1 LLYIALVKIAMQG
14 LMQVILCG
22 YYGYG
27 NGGDEALLATLLQML
42 PKHVS
47 PVVLSGNPAF
57 TESLHGVPAC
67 DRRKPLAVLKLLRT
81 SQAFIWGGGSLI
93 QDSTSALSPW
103 YYCAL
108 LIVARLMG
116 LKTIAWAQGIGP
128 LKRPQTQWIARQA
141 FRRCDGISV
150 RDGGSMAWVEH
161 WRCTAINAPDPV
173 WALAASPTSAADNL
187 PNPRIA
193 VVLRSHPLL
202 TPERLARIIEA
213 LKEFH
218 TRTQA
223 FIVLVP
229 FQKSQDLAIAQSIH
243 SQLPHISQVVQSSDP
258 RELKGVF
265 QGVEMAIAMR
275 LHGLIMAASEGC
287 RCFGISYDPKVQRLM
302 EEISCPGWDLGQ
314 MPKDSEAIA
323 QQWLH
328 QFNAEPTLSAVQR
341 QTLVQRATE
350 HQVPLAAIL
359 EK

>member
-1 LLYIALVKIAMQG
+1 LLYIAWVQIAMQG

-42 PKHVS
+42 PKHAS

-67 DRRKPLAVLKLLRT
+67 DRRKPLAVLNLLRT

-103 YYCAL
+103 YYCTL
-108 LIVARLMG
+108 LITAHLMG

-128 LKRPQTQWIARQA
+128 LNRPLTRWIAHQA

-150 RDGGSMAWVEH
+150 RDAGSMAWVEC
-161 WRCTAINAPDPV
+161 WRRTATNAPDPV
-173 WALAASPTSAADNL
+173 WALTASRSPALDSLPT
-187 PNPRIA
+187 PRVA

-202 TPERLARIIEA
+202 TPERLDRITQA
-213 LKEFH
+213 LKDFH
-218 TRTQA
+218 AHTQA
-223 FIVLVP
+223 FIVLMP
-229 FQKSQDLAIAQSIH
+229 FQKSQDLAIAETLH
-243 SQLPHISQVVQSSDP
+243 SQLPNISQVIQSSDP
-258 RELKGVF
+258 CELKGVF

-302 EEISCPGWDLGQ
+302 EEINCPGWDLADL
-314 MPKDSEAIA
+314 PAEASTMT
-323 QQWLH
+323 QQWIQ
-328 QFNAEPTLSAVQR
+328 QFEAPPTLSRAQR
-341 QTLVQRATE
+341 QNMTDQAQHHEAL
-350 HQVPLAAIL
+350 LDFS
-359 EK
+359 

>member
-1 LLYIALVKIAMQG
+1 MQG

-42 PKHVS
+42 PKQVS

-67 DRRKPLAVLKLLRT
+67 DRRKPLAVLDLLRT

-103 YYCAL
+103 YYCIL
-108 LIVARLMG
+108 LLTARLMG

-128 LKRPQTQWIARQA
+128 LNRSQTQWIARQA

-150 RDGGSMAWVEH
+150 RDAGSMAWIER
-161 WRCTAINAPDPV
+161 WRCTATHAPDPV
-173 WALAASPTSAADNL
+173 WALAASPTSTVDSL
-187 PNPRIA
+187 SSPRVA

-202 TPERLARIIEA
+202 TPERLNRMIQA
-213 LKEFH
+213 LKDFH
-218 TRTQA
+218 AHTQA

-243 SQLPHISQVVQSSDP
+243 SQLPNMSQVIESSDP

-265 QGVEMAIAMR
+265 KGVDMAIAMR

-302 EEISCPGWDLGQ
+302 EEINCPGWDLADLPG
-314 MPKDSEAIA
+314 DASTIT
-323 QQWLH
+323 QQWIQ
-328 QFNAEPTLSAVQR
+328 QFEAPPTLSIAQR
-341 QTLVQRATE
+341 QTLTHQAQLHRALLTDIFIE
-350 HQVPLAAIL
+350 PI
-359 EK
+359 

>member
-1 LLYIALVKIAMQG
+1 
-14 LMQVILCG
+14 MQVILCG

-57 TESLHGVPAC
+57 TESLHCVPAC

-108 LIVARLMG
+108 LITARLIG

-128 LKRPQTQWIARQA
+128 LNRPQTQWIARQA

-150 RDGGSMAWVEH
+150 RDDGSMKWIER
-161 WRCTAINAPDPV
+161 WRRTATNAPDPV
-173 WALAASPTSAADNL
+173 WALTASPTSTADNL

-193 VVLRSHPLL
+193 VVLRSHRLL
-202 TPERLARIIEA
+202 TPERLDRIIRA
-213 LKEFH
+213 LKDFH
-218 TRTQA
+218 THTQA

-243 SQLPHISQVVQSSDP
+243 SQLPHISQVIQSSDP

-302 EEISCPGWDLGQ
+302 EEINCPGWDLTDL
-314 MPKDSEAIA
+314 PTEASTIA
-323 QQWLH
+323 QQWIQ
-328 QFNAEPTLSAVQR
+328 QFEAPPTLSTAQR
-341 QTLVQRATE
+341 QTLTQQAQHHGELLTD
-350 HQVPLAAIL
+350 IL
-359 EK
+359 GS

>member
-1 LLYIALVKIAMQG
+1 MQG

-67 DRRKPLAVLKLLRT
+67 DRRQPLAVLNLLRT

-108 LIVARLMG
+108 LITAHLMG

-128 LKRPQTQWIARQA
+128 LNRPQTQWIARQA

-150 RDGGSMAWVEH
+150 RDAGSMAWIER
-161 WRCTAINAPDPV
+161 WRRSATNAPDPV
-173 WALAASPTSAADNL
+173 WALTASPTSAADNL
-187 PNPRIA
+187 PSPRVA

-202 TPERLARIIEA
+202 TPERLDRIIQA
-213 LKEFH
+213 LKDFH
-218 TRTQA
+218 THTQV

-243 SQLPHISQVVQSSDP
+243 SRLPNISQVIESSDP
-258 RELKGVF
+258 CELKGVF

-302 EEISCPGWDLGQ
+302 EEIQCPGWDLGQ
-314 MPKDSEAIA
+314 MPNDSEAIA
-323 QQWLH
+323 QQWLQ
-328 QFNAEPTLSAVQR
+328 QFNAAPTLSAVQR

-350 HQVPLAAIL
+350 HQIPLAAIL